1 MQPKGSIAAGNAPG
15 TTTSGEASAS
25 DPAAVR
31 LQLERL
37 LSSPH
42 FRNSKRCQSLLHY
55 VVNAW
60 LEGAPDRVKERNIGC
75 EVFHRDAGY
84 DTNQDSVVR
93 TTAAEV
99 RKRLAQYYLEPG
111 REEEL
116 RLSLPAGSYLP
127 EFRPAAASTAATAL
141 VVEGLAP
148 EPPSHRRVPLFW
160 PVAALAVM
168 TAGTLW
174 WLASGDTALERFWK
188 PIVDDRAD
196 AIICVEQP
204 LKIYRI
210 EGQRSDELNDK
221 MVGNGPAPPA
231 AKEVLDSTTLTL
243 SDLKQAGN
251 QYFSFGDL
259 MVSVRLSELL
269 ARHKKSF
276 QVLGDRN
283 AAYHD
288 LRGKPAILIGQFN
301 NRWTLGLSG
310 GLRYYLE
317 RNPAN
322 RMYEVHDRQDQG
334 KVIASASRSSSRPE
348 EYAIVSR
355 VFNPV
360 TEKTVISV
368 MGMTQQGTIAG
379 GDFLTNATYMQ
390 QAFRTA
396 PAGWYRKNM
405 QLVLRTAMVSGTAGP
420 PQPVAT
426 YFW

>member
-1 MQPKGSIAAGNAPG
+1 MQPKGSITAATAPG
-15 TTTSGEASAS
+15 TTARVDGFAPDTA
-25 DPAAVR
+25 DVR

-37 LSSPH
+37 LCSSH
-42 FRNSKRCQSLLHY
+42 FRNSKRCQSLLQF

-60 LEGAPDRVKERNIGC
+60 LEGALDRVKERTIGC

-116 RLSLPAGSYLP
+116 RLLLPAGSYLP
-127 EFRPAAASTAATAL
+127 EFRPAAPSAAAAAPLAVEVIAS
-141 VVEGLAP
+141 
-148 EPPSHRRVPLFW
+148 SSRRTSLLFW
-160 PVAALAVM
+160 PVVAAAVLLA
-168 TAGTLW
+168 ATLW
-174 WLASGDTALERFWK
+174 WLVSGDTALDRFWR
-188 PIVDDRAD
+188 PIISDRAD
-196 AIICVEQP
+196 AVICVEQP

-210 EGQRSDELNDK
+210 EGQRADELNDK

-231 AKEVLDSTTLTL
+231 AKEILDSTTLTL
-243 SDLKQAGN
+243 SDLKQAGS

-269 ARHKKSF
+269 ARHRKPF
-276 QVLGDRN
+276 QILGDRT

-288 LRGKPAILIGQFN
+288 LRGKPAILIGQLN
-301 NRWTLGLSG
+301 NRWTLGLTG
-310 GLRYYLE
+310 GLRYYVE

-322 RMYEVHDRQDQG
+322 RMYEVRDRQAQG
-334 KVIASASRSSSRPE
+334 KVIASAPRSSSRPE

-379 GDFLTNATYMQ
+379 GDFLTNPAYMQ
-390 QAFRTA
+390 DAFQAA
-396 PAGWYRKNM
+396 PPGWYRKNI
-405 QLVLRTAMVSGTAGP
+405 QLVLRTTMVSGTAGP
-420 PQPVAT
+420 PQPIAT
-426 YFW
+426 YF